1 MRLTMLATL
10 AAVVLGGA
18 LLLPAGPADAQARK
32 RQSDDMFFYTAQQRE
47 YRHRPR
53 PRVVIRQ
60 RSYLDPGPELIPGEY
75 KYREYAE
82 PYGYSAIDTVLPGQ
96 IRDNP
101 LRTLLSLD
109 CDCLASTSSRRP
121 FNDPWDV
128 PGKPWPGRVDWW

>member
-82 PYGYSAIDTVLPGQ
+82 PYGYSAIDTVLPIGQ
-96 IRDNP
+96 GWN
-101 LRTLLSLD
+101 
-109 CDCLASTSSRRP
+109 RRP